1 MSARRPT
8 DGGLPERMN
17 GMEKMITNIRAVIAH
32 PARRRL
38 WLTAGSGGLIAM
50 GLLARYGFG
59 MIDQSAALMVAA
71 AVLAGSD
78 IAVRAWRALRVK
90 HLGIELLV
98 TVAAVAAV
106 TFLFMLGAWLEM
118 RTMGRTRGALK
129 ELLSAAPVTAVV
141 LREGAPVEVAAHEV
155 RPGETVLVK
164 AGQRI
169 PVDGEVTDGAAAVS
183 EAAITGEPIPAEKAA
198 GSRVHAGTIA
208 ENGLLRIRATG
219 VGADTTLAR
228 IIQRVEEAQEE
239 KAPTQRMIERLAQ
252 WYTPAII
259 GLAVLAFLVTWD
271 IRLALTLLV
280 VGCPGALV
288 ISTPVSIVAG
298 IGRAARSG
306 ILIKGG
312 QHLENAGR
320 IDTLALDK
328 TGTLTE
334 GRPRLATVVALGAPH
349 DRAAGAGRWSAAEA
363 EVLRLAAIAE
373 AGSDHPLGRPIVEA
387 GRALGAVPTPEELDE
402 HAGMGIRARHDGRE
416 IVAGSRRLFD
426 KLGIALRDEG
436 ERALQALLDEGRT
449 PVLLALDGRLVGL
462 LGLADMPRAGAAA
475 AIARLREVGIRR
487 VVMLTGDQPRA
498 AEAIAREV
506 GIDEVHAG
514 LMPED
519 KLARIRAMRAGG
531 AHVAMVGDGIN
542 DAPALAAADT
552 SIAMGTAGSDVAIE
566 TADIALLKDDLGK
579 IPEAMAISRATLG
592 NMRQNLVIAL
602 VTVVGLLAGVFSGH
616 VHMAGGML
624 VHQLSVLIVIAN
636 GMRLL
641 RVPAAAGS
649 AAGRRGPRPAA
660 ARTAAALPGGRDE
673 RRRRPSPVV

>member
-1 MSARRPT
+1 M
-8 DGGLPERMN
+8 E
-17 GMEKMITNIRAVIAH
+17 GMISNIRSSLAH
-32 PARRRL
+32 PASRRL
-38 WLTAGSGGLIAM
+38 WLTIGSGALIITGLI
-50 GLLARYGFG
+50 ARYGFG
-59 MIDQSAALMVAA
+59 QIEIWRVLMIAA
-71 AVLAGSD
+71 AIFAGWD
-78 IAVRAWRALRVK
+78 IAIRAWRALRVK
-90 HLGIELLV
+90 AFSIELLV
-98 TVAAVAAV
+98 TVAAVGALIIGEVWESAAV
-106 TFLFMLGAWLEM
+106 TFLFMFGGWLEA
-118 RTMGRTRGALK
+118 RTMGQTRGALK
-129 ELLSAAPVTAVV
+129 ALLDAAPATATM
-141 LREGAPVEVAAHEV
+141 LRDGDPVEVPAHMV
-155 RPGETVLVK
+155 QLGETVLVK

-169 PVDGEVTDGAAAVS
+169 PVDGEVIEGSAAVS
-183 EAAITGEPIPAEKAA
+183 EAAITGEPMPAEKAP
-198 GSRVHAGTIA
+198 GSHVHAGTIA

-228 IIQRVEEAQEE
+228 IIHRVEEAQEE
-239 KAPTQRMIERLAQ
+239 KAPAQRMIERFAQ
-252 WYTPAII
+252 WYTPSII
-259 GLAVLAFLVTWD
+259 GLAIVSFAVTQD

-312 QHLENAGR
+312 QHLESAGR

-334 GRPRLATVVALGAPH
+334 GKPQLASIVALG
-349 DRAAGAGRWSAAEA
+349 GITEA
-363 EVLRLAAIAE
+363 ELLHLAATAE
-373 AGSDHPLGRPIVEA
+373 AGSTHPLGRPIVEA
-387 GRALGAVPTPEELDE
+387 GRAQRPLSTPEALEE
-402 HAGMGIRARHDGRE
+402 HAGMGLTARIDGQT
-416 IVAGSRRLFD
+416 IAAGNRRLMD
-426 KLGIALRDEG
+426 TLGITLGEDGEAALDR
-436 ERALQALLDEGRT
+436 
-449 PVLLALDGRLVGL
+449 LLANGQTPILVARDGRLIGL
-462 LGLADMPRAGAAA
+462 LGMSDMAREGAKE
-475 AIARLREVGIRR
+475 AIARLRDIGIGR
-487 VVMLTGDQPRA
+487 VVMLTGDQLGA
-498 AEAIAREV
+498 AEAIARKV

-519 KLARIRAMRAGG
+519 KLDLIRKMKTDG

-552 SIAMGTAGSDVAIE
+552 SIAMGAAGSDVAIE

-602 VTVVGLLAGVFSGH
+602 VTVAGLLAGVFTGN

-641 RVPAAAGS
+641 RMPKAAAAGANDS
-649 AAGRRGPRPAA
+649 RAVAARQAA
-660 ARTAAALPGGRDE
+660 AA
-673 RRRRPSPVV
+673 SQS

>member
-1 MSARRPT
+1 LIGTPPFSPRRVPARQARFSDMDEDERSEEMSNLVSRIKSAF
-8 DGGLPERMN
+8 
-17 GMEKMITNIRAVIAH
+17 VH
-32 PARRRL
+32 PARRRF
-38 WLTAGSGGLIAM
+38 WLTVGSGGLIAA

-59 MIDQSAALMVAA
+59 MVEAWTALMVAA
-71 AVLAGSD
+71 AFLAGSD
-78 IAVRAWRALRVK
+78 IAIRAWRSLRVK
-90 HLGIELLV
+90 HFSIELLV
-98 TVAAVAAV
+98 TVAAVGALIIGEVWESAAV
-106 TFLFMLGAWLEM
+106 TFLFMFGGWLEA
-118 RTMGRTRGALK
+118 RTMGQTRGALK
-129 ELLSAAPVTAVV
+129 ALLDAAPATATV
-141 LREGAPVEVAAHEV
+141 LRDGDPVEVPAHMV
-155 RPGETVLVK
+155 QLGETVLVR

-169 PVDGEVTDGAAAVS
+169 PVDGEVTEGTAAVS
-183 EAAITGEPIPAEKAA
+183 EAAITGEPMPAEKAP
-198 GSRVHAGTIA
+198 GSHVHAGTIA
-208 ENGLLRIRATG
+208 ENGLLRIRATN

-239 KAPTQRMIERLAQ
+239 KAPSQRMIERFAQ
-252 WYTPAII
+252 WYTPSII
-259 GLAVLAFLVTWD
+259 GLAVAAFAVTQD

-312 QHLENAGR
+312 QHLESAGR

-334 GRPRLATVVALGAPH
+334 GKPQLASIVALG
-349 DRAAGAGRWSAAEA
+349 GIAEA
-363 EVLRLAAIAE
+363 ELLHLAATAE
-373 AGSDHPLGRPIVEA
+373 TGSTHPLGRPIVEA
-387 GRALGAVPTPEELDE
+387 GRKQGPLSTLESLEE
-402 HAGMGIRARHDGRE
+402 HAGMGLSARIDGR
-416 IVAGSRRLFD
+416 IIAAGNRCLMD
-426 KLGIALRDEG
+426 TLGIALGQEG
-436 ERALQALLDEGRT
+436 EA
-449 PVLLALDGRLVGL
+449 ALDRLLSNGQTPILVARDGQL
-462 LGLADMPRAGAAA
+462 IGMLGMSDMAREGAAE
-475 AIARLREVGIRR
+475 AITRLRNIGIGR
-487 VVMLTGDQPRA
+487 VVMLTGDQHGA
-498 AEAIAREV
+498 AETIAREV

-519 KLARIRAMRAGG
+519 KLELIRKMKADG

-552 SIAMGTAGSDVAIE
+552 SIAMGAAGSDVAIE

-602 VTVVGLLAGVFSGH
+602 VTVAGLLAGVFSGN

-641 RVPAAAGS
+641 RMPKT
-649 AAGRRGPRPAA
+649 
-660 ARTAAALPGGRDE
+660 TAPGGRASKVATA
-673 RRRRPSPVV
+673 RPATVAARG

>member
-1 MSARRPT
+1 MPSISAASPQARRMLANNT
-8 DGGLPERMN
+8 NERVDEMSSLLA
-17 GMEKMITNIRAVIAH
+17 MIRGAIAH
-32 PARRRL
+32 PARRRF
-38 WLTAGSGGLIAM
+38 WLTIGSGGLLVV
-50 GLLARYGFG
+50 GLIARYGFG
-59 MIDQSAALMVAA
+59 MIDLWSALMVAA
-71 AVLAGSD
+71 ALLAGSD
-78 IAVRAWRALRVK
+78 IAVRAWRALKVR
-90 HLGIELLV
+90 HLSIELLV
-98 TVAAVAAV
+98 TIAAVGALAIGEVWEAAAV
-106 TFLFMLGAWLEM
+106 TFLFMFGAWLEM
-118 RTMGRTRGALK
+118 RTMGQTRGALK
-129 ELLSAAPVTAVV
+129 ALLDAAPATATVMRDGV
-141 LREGAPVEVAAHEV
+141 AVEIPAHAVAI
-155 RPGETVLVK
+155 GETVLVK

-169 PVDGEVTDGAAAVS
+169 PVDGEVTEGAAAVS
-183 EAAITGEPIPAEKAA
+183 EAAITGEPMPAEKAP

-208 ENGLLRIRATG
+208 ENGLLRIRATN

-239 KAPTQRMIERLAQ
+239 KAPSQRMIERFAQ
-252 WYTPAII
+252 WYTPSII
-259 GLAVLAFLVTWD
+259 GLAVLAFAFTQD

-312 QHLENAGR
+312 QHLESAGR

-334 GRPRLATVVALGAPH
+334 GKPRLATVVALG
-349 DRAAGAGRWSAAEA
+349 GTAEH
-363 EVLRLAAIAE
+363 ELLRLAATAE

-387 GRALGAVPTPEELDE
+387 GRKQGPLPTPETLDE
-402 HAGMGIRARHDGRE
+402 HAGMGISARIEGRE
-416 IVAGSRRLFD
+416 VAAGNRRLMK
-426 KLGIALRDEG
+426 KLAIPLGPEG
-436 ERALQALLDEGRT
+436 ESALEGLLEAGQT
-449 PVLLALDGRLVGL
+449 PILVAADGRLIGL
-462 LGLADMPRAGAAA
+462 LGMSDMAREGARE
-475 AIARLREVGIRR
+475 AIARLRDIGIGR
-487 VVMLTGDQPRA
+487 VVMLTGDQQGA
-498 AEAIAREV
+498 AQAIAREV

-519 KLARIRAMRAGG
+519 KLELIRRMKAEG

-552 SIAMGTAGSDVAIE
+552 SIAMGAAGSDVAIE

-592 NMRQNLVIAL
+592 NMRQNLAIAL
-602 VTVVGLLAGVFSGH
+602 VTVAGLLAGVFSGN

-641 RVPAAAGS
+641 RVPKAAKAANADQGMPAPTVAAAV
-649 AAGRRGPRPAA
+649 
-660 ARTAAALPGGRDE
+660 RT
-673 RRRRPSPVV
+673 

>member
-1 MSARRPT
+1 MTAKIMT
-8 DGGLPERMN
+8 AL
-17 GMEKMITNIRAVIAH
+17 AH

-38 WLTAGSGGLIAM
+38 WLTIGSGGLIAT
-50 GLLARYGFG
+50 GLLALYGFG
-59 MIDQSAALMVAA
+59 QAGLWYSLMVIAAL
-71 AVLAGSD
+71 LAGSD
-78 IAVRAWRALRVK
+78 IAVRAWRALMVR
-90 HLGIELLV
+90 HLSIELLV
-98 TVAAVAAV
+98 TVAAVGALVIGEVWEAAAV
-106 TFLFMLGAWLEM
+106 TFLFMFGAWLEM
-118 RTMGRTRGALK
+118 RTMGQTRGALK
-129 ELLSAAPVTAVV
+129 ALLSAAPATAVV
-141 LREGAPVEVAAHEV
+141 LRDGEAVEIAAQAV
-155 RPGETVLVK
+155 QPGETVLVK

-169 PVDGEVTDGAAAVS
+169 PVDGEVVEGTAAVS
-183 EAAITGEPIPAEKAA
+183 EAAITGEPMPAEKAPGA
-198 GSRVHAGTIA
+198 RVHAGTIA
-208 ENGLLRIRATG
+208 ENGLLRIRATN

-239 KAPTQRMIERLAQ
+239 KAPSQRMIERFAQ
-252 WYTPAII
+252 WYTPSII
-259 GLAVLAFLVTWD
+259 GLAVLTFAFTQD

-312 QHLENAGR
+312 QHLESAGR

-334 GRPRLATVVALGAPH
+334 GKPRLATVIAL
-349 DRAAGAGRWSAAEA
+349 AGTGED
-363 EVLRLAAIAE
+363 ELLRLAATAE

-387 GRALGAVPTPEELDE
+387 GRRHGPLPAPETLDE
-402 HAGMGIRARHDGRE
+402 HAGLGISARIDGRE
-416 IVAGSRRLFD
+416 VAAGNRRLME
-426 KLGIALRDEG
+426 KLGIPLGTEG
-436 ERALQALLDEGRT
+436 EAGLERLLEAGQT
-449 PVLLALDGRLVGL
+449 PILVAADGRLVGL
-462 LGLADMPRAGAAA
+462 LGMSDMARDGARE
-475 AIARLREVGIRR
+475 AIARLREIGIRR
-487 VVMLTGDQPRA
+487 VVMLTGDQRGA

-519 KLARIRAMRAGG
+519 KLELIRAMRADG

-552 SIAMGTAGSDVAIE
+552 SIAMGAAGSDVAIE
-566 TADIALLKDDLGK
+566 TADIALLKDDLRK

-602 VTVVGLLAGVFSGH
+602 VTVAGLLTGVFTGN

-641 RVPAAAGS
+641 RVPSAYRGGAPGAASARGFATAEVAGLAS
-649 AAGRRGPRPAA
+649 
-660 ARTAAALPGGRDE
+660 
-673 RRRRPSPVV
+673 SNK

>member
-1 MSARRPT
+1 
-8 DGGLPERMN
+8 MN
-17 GMEKMITNIRAVIAH
+17 TLVTKFTAALAH

-38 WLTAGSGGLIAM
+38 WLTIGSGLLIAA

-59 MIDQSAALMVAA
+59 MIGLWSALMVAA
-71 AVLAGSD
+71 ALVAGSD
-78 IAVRAWRALRVK
+78 IALRAWRSLKAR
-90 HLGIELLV
+90 HLSIELLV
-98 TVAAVAAV
+98 TIAAAGALVIGEYWESAAV
-106 TFLFMLGAWLEM
+106 TFLFMLGAWLEA
-118 RTMGRTRGALK
+118 RTMGQTRGALK
-129 ELLSAAPVTAVV
+129 ALFDAAPATATV
-141 LREGAPVEVAAHEV
+141 LRDGQPVEIPAYAVTL
-155 RPGETVLVK
+155 GETVLVK

-169 PVDGEVTDGAAAVS
+169 PVDGEVTEGSAAVS
-183 EAAITGEPIPAEKAA
+183 EAAITGEPMPAEKAP
-198 GSRVHAGTIA
+198 GNRVHAGTIA
-208 ENGLLRIRATG
+208 ENGLLRIRATS

-228 IIQRVEEAQEE
+228 IIHRVEEAQEE
-239 KAPTQRMIERLAQ
+239 KAPAQRMIERFAQ

-259 GLAVLAFLVTWD
+259 GLAVVAFAFTRD

-312 QHLENAGR
+312 QHLESAGR

-334 GRPRLATVVALGAPH
+334 GRPRLATVIAL
-349 DRAAGAGRWSAAEA
+349 AGTAEA
-363 EVLRLAAIAE
+363 ELLRLAAGAE

-387 GRALGAVPTPEELDE
+387 GREQGPLPAPETLTE
-402 HAGMGIRARHDGRE
+402 HAGMGLSARIEGRE
-416 IVAGSRRLFD
+416 IAAGNRRLLET
-426 KLGIALRDEG
+426 LGIPLGTEG
-436 ERALQALLDEGRT
+436 EAGLAR
-449 PVLLALDGRLVGL
+449 LLAAGQTPILVAADGRLIGL
-462 LGLADMPRAGAAA
+462 LGMSDMAREGAAE
-475 AIARLREVGIRR
+475 AIARLRGIGIGR
-487 VVMLTGDQPRA
+487 VVMLTGDQHGA

-519 KLARIRAMRAGG
+519 KLALIRRMKADG

-552 SIAMGTAGSDVAIE
+552 SIALGAAGSDVAIE
-566 TADIALLKDDLGK
+566 TADIALLEDDLGK

-602 VTVVGLLAGVFSGH
+602 ATVAGLLAGVFSGDI
-616 VHMAGGML
+616 HMAGGML

-641 RVPAAAGS
+641 RVPKAARP
-649 AAGRRGPRPAA
+649 AAGRRGPPKPAA
-660 ARTAAALPGGRDE
+660 MATARA
-673 RRRRPSPVV
+673 

>member
-1 MSARRPT
+1 MSNLVSR
-8 DGGLPERMN
+8 
-17 GMEKMITNIRAVIAH
+17 IRNAFVH
-32 PARRRL
+32 PARRRF
-38 WLTAGSGGLIAM
+38 WLTVGSGGLIAA

-59 MIDQSAALMVAA
+59 IVEAWTALMVAA
-71 AVLAGSD
+71 AFLAGSD
-78 IAVRAWRALRVK
+78 IAIRAWRSLRVK
-90 HLGIELLV
+90 HFSIELLV
-98 TVAAVAAV
+98 TVAAVGALIIGEVWESAAV
-106 TFLFMLGAWLEM
+106 TFLFMFGGWLEA
-118 RTMGRTRGALK
+118 RTMGQTRGALK
-129 ELLSAAPVTAVV
+129 ALLDAAPATATV
-141 LREGAPVEVAAHEV
+141 LRDGDPVEVPAHMV
-155 RPGETVLVK
+155 QLGETVLVR

-169 PVDGEVTDGAAAVS
+169 PVDGEVTEGTAAVS
-183 EAAITGEPIPAEKAA
+183 EAAITGEPMPAEKAP
-198 GSRVHAGTIA
+198 GSNVHAGTIA
-208 ENGLLRIRATG
+208 ENGLLRIRATN

-239 KAPTQRMIERLAQ
+239 KAPSQRMIERFAQ
-252 WYTPAII
+252 WYTPSII
-259 GLAVLAFLVTWD
+259 GLAVAAFAVTQD

-312 QHLENAGR
+312 QHLESAGR

-334 GRPRLATVVALGAPH
+334 GKPQLASIVALG
-349 DRAAGAGRWSAAEA
+349 GIAEA
-363 EVLRLAAIAE
+363 ELLHLAATAE
-373 AGSDHPLGRPIVEA
+373 TGSTHPLGRPIVEA
-387 GRALGAVPTPEELDE
+387 GRKQGPLSTPEALEE
-402 HAGMGIRARHDGRE
+402 HAGMGLSARIDGRV
-416 IVAGSRRLFD
+416 IAAGNRRLMD
-426 KLGIALRDEG
+426 TLGIALGQEG
-436 ERALQALLDEGRT
+436 EA
-449 PVLLALDGRLVGL
+449 ALDRLLSNGQTPILVARDGQLIGL
-462 LGLADMPRAGAAA
+462 LGMSDMAREGAAE
-475 AIARLREVGIRR
+475 AIARLRDIGIGR
-487 VVMLTGDQPRA
+487 VVMLTGDQHGA

-506 GIDEVHAG
+506 GIDEVHAE

-519 KLARIRAMRAGG
+519 KLELIRKMKADG

-552 SIAMGTAGSDVAIE
+552 SIAMGAAGSDVAIE

-602 VTVVGLLAGVFSGH
+602 VTVAGLLAGVFSGN

-641 RVPAAAGS
+641 RVPKA
-649 AAGRRGPRPAA
+649 
-660 ARTAAALPGGRDE
+660 TAPGGRASKTATA
-673 RRRRPSPVV
+673 RPATVAARG

>member
-1 MSARRPT
+1 MSGVT
-8 DGGLPERMN
+8 M
-17 GMEKMITNIRAVIAH
+17 KIRNAFAH
-32 PARRRL
+32 PARRRF
-38 WLTAGSGGLIAM
+38 WLTVGSGGLIAT

-59 MIDQSAALMVAA
+59 MIELWSALMVAA
-71 AVLAGSD
+71 ALLAGSD

-90 HLGIELLV
+90 HLSIELLV
-98 TVAAVAAV
+98 TVAAVGALVIGEVWESAAV
-106 TFLFMLGAWLEM
+106 TFLFMFGAWLEV
-118 RTMGRTRGALK
+118 RTMGQTRGALK
-129 ELLSAAPVTAVV
+129 ELLDAAPATATV
-141 LREGAPVEVAAHEV
+141 LRNGQPVDIPAHEV
-155 RPGETVLVK
+155 QPGEIVLAK

-169 PVDGEVTDGAAAVS
+169 PVDGEVTEGTAAVS
-183 EAAITGEPIPAEKAA
+183 EAAITGEPMPAEKAP
-198 GSRVHAGTIA
+198 GSHVHAGTIA
-208 ENGLLRIRATG
+208 ENGLLRIRATN

-239 KAPTQRMIERLAQ
+239 KAPSQRMIERFAQ
-252 WYTPAII
+252 WYTPSII
-259 GLAVLAFLVTWD
+259 GLAVLAFAFTQD

-312 QHLENAGR
+312 QHLESAGA

-334 GRPRLATVVALGAPH
+334 GKPRLATVIALDGMGE
-349 DRAAGAGRWSAAEA
+349 DEL
-363 EVLRLAAIAE
+363 LRLAATAE

-387 GRALGAVPTPEELDE
+387 GRKQGPLPTPEMLDE
-402 HAGMGIRARHDGRE
+402 HAGMGISARIEGRD
-416 IVAGSRRLFD
+416 VAAGNRRLME
-426 KLGIALRDEG
+426 KLGIPLGAEG
-436 ERALQALLDEGRT
+436 EAGLERLLKAGQT
-449 PVLLALDGRLVGL
+449 PIMVAADGRLIGL
-462 LGLADMPRAGAAA
+462 LGMSDMAREGAKD
-475 AIARLREVGIRR
+475 AIARLRQIGIKR
-487 VVMLTGDQPRA
+487 VVMLTGDQEGA
-498 AEAIAREV
+498 AQAIAREV

-519 KLARIRAMRAGG
+519 KLELIRKMKADG

-552 SIAMGTAGSDVAIE
+552 SIAMGAAGSDVAIE

-602 VTVVGLLAGVFSGH
+602 VAVAGLLAGVFSGEI
-616 VHMAGGML
+616 HMAGGML
-624 VHQLSVLIVIAN
+624 VHQLSVLVVIAN

-641 RVPAAAGS
+641 RVPK
-649 AAGRRGPRPAA
+649 A
-660 ARTAAALPGGRDE
+660 ARHVAISPE
-673 RRRRPSPVV
+673 KSSSPVTAGATT

>member
-1 MSARRPT
+1 MSN
-8 DGGLPERMN
+8 L
-17 GMEKMITNIRAVIAH
+17 ITKIRSAIAH
-32 PARRRL
+32 PARRRF
-38 WLTAGSGGLIAM
+38 WLTVGSGGLIAA
-50 GLLARYGFG
+50 GLVARYGLG
-59 MIDQSAALMVAA
+59 LVEAWTALMIAA
-71 AVLAGSD
+71 AFLAGSD
-78 IAVRAWRALRVK
+78 IAIRAWRSLRVK
-90 HLGIELLV
+90 HFSIELLV
-98 TVAAVAAV
+98 TVAAVGALFIGEVWESAAV
-106 TFLFMLGAWLEM
+106 TFLFMFGGWLEA

-129 ELLSAAPVTAVV
+129 ALLDAAPATATV
-141 LREGAPVEVAAHEV
+141 LRGGEPLEVPAHMV
-155 RPGETVLVK
+155 RLGETVLVR

-169 PVDGEVTDGAAAVS
+169 PVDGEVTEGTAAVS
-183 EAAITGEPIPAEKAA
+183 EAAITGEPMPAEKAPGA
-198 GSRVHAGTIA
+198 RVHAGTIA

-239 KAPTQRMIERLAQ
+239 KAPSQRMIERFAQ
-252 WYTPAII
+252 WYTPSII
-259 GLAVLAFLVTWD
+259 LLAVGTYALTQD

-312 QHLENAGR
+312 QHLESAGR

-328 TGTLTE
+328 TGTLTQ
-334 GRPRLATVVALGAPH
+334 GKPQLASVVAMGGITEAELLH
-349 DRAAGAGRWSAAEA
+349 LAGA
-363 EVLRLAAIAE
+363 IE
-373 AGSDHPLGRPIVEA
+373 AGSTHPLGRPIVEA
-387 GRALGAVPTPEELDE
+387 AREKGPLSTPEALEE
-402 HAGMGIRARHDGRE
+402 HAGMGLSARIDGRM
-416 IVAGSRRLFD
+416 VAAGNRRLMD
-426 KLGIALRDEG
+426 TLGIPLETEG
-436 ERALQALLDEGRT
+436 EAALANLLANGQT
-449 PVLLALDGRLVGL
+449 PVLVARDGRLIGV
-462 LGLADMPRAGAAA
+462 LGLSDMARDGARQ
-475 AIARLREVGIRR
+475 AIARLRDIGISR
-487 VVMLTGDQPRA
+487 VVMLTGDQRGA

-519 KLARIRAMRAGG
+519 KLDLIRQMKAEG

-552 SIAMGTAGSDVAIE
+552 SIAMGAAGSDVAIE
-566 TADIALLKDDLGK
+566 TADIALLKDELGK

-602 VTVVGLLAGVFSGH
+602 VTVAGLLAGVFSGN

-624 VHQLSVLIVIAN
+624 IHQLSVLIVIAN

-641 RVPAAAGS
+641 RVPKAAATGDEGS
-649 AAGRRGPRPAA
+649 RAVIVREATVAAQ
-660 ARTAAALPGGRDE
+660 
-673 RRRRPSPVV
+673 S

>member
-1 MSARRPT
+1 MERLSAN
-8 DGGLPERMN
+8 M
-17 GMEKMITNIRAVIAH
+17 KAAFAH

-38 WLTAGSGGLIAM
+38 WLTAGSGMLIAAGLI
-50 GLLARYGFG
+50 ARYGFG
-59 MIDQSAALMVAA
+59 MIDLWSGLMVAA
-71 AVLAGSD
+71 ALLAGSD
-78 IAVRAWRALRVK
+78 IAIRAWRALKVR
-90 HLGIELLV
+90 HLSIELLV
-98 TVAAVAAV
+98 TIAAAGALVIGEYWEAAAV

-118 RTMGRTRGALK
+118 RTMGQTRGALK
-129 ELLSAAPVTAVV
+129 ELLDAAPATATV
-141 LREGAPVEVAAHEV
+141 LREGEPVEIPAHTV
-155 RPGETVLVK
+155 QLGETVLVK

-169 PVDGEVTDGAAAVS
+169 PVDGEVTEGTAAVS
-183 EAAITGEPIPAEKAA
+183 EAAITGEPMPAEKAP

-208 ENGLLRIRATG
+208 ENGLLRIRATN

-239 KAPTQRMIERLAQ
+239 KAPSQRMIERFAQ
-252 WYTPAII
+252 WYTPSII
-259 GLAVLAFLVTWD
+259 GLAVAAFAFTQD

-312 QHLENAGR
+312 QHLESAGR
-320 IDTLALDK
+320 IDTIALDK

-334 GRPRLATVVALGAPH
+334 GKPRLASVIALDGT
-349 DRAAGAGRWSAAEA
+349 AED
-363 EVLRLAAIAE
+363 ELLRLAATAE
-373 AGSDHPLGRPIVEA
+373 AGSDHPLGRSIVEA
-387 GRALGAVPTPEELDE
+387 GRKQSPMPTPETLEE
-402 HAGMGIRARHDGRE
+402 HAGMGISARIDGRE
-416 IVAGSRRLFD
+416 VAAGNRRLME
-426 KLGIALRDEG
+426 KLGIPLGAEG
-436 ERALQALLDEGRT
+436 EAGLDRLLSAGQT
-449 PVLLALDGRLVGL
+449 PILVAADGRLIGL
-462 LGLADMPRAGAAA
+462 LGMSDMAREGAAE
-475 AIARLREVGIRR
+475 AIARLRDIGIRR
-487 VVMLTGDQPRA
+487 VVMLTGDQHGA

-519 KLARIRAMRAGG
+519 KLELIRQMKADG

-552 SIAMGTAGSDVAIE
+552 SIAMGAAGSDVAIE

-602 VTVVGLLAGVFSGH
+602 LTVAGLLAGVFSGH

-641 RVPAAAGS
+641 RVPARYRPAASRTGRAAAGS
-649 AAGRRGPRPAA
+649 ATAPA
-660 ARTAAALPGGRDE
+660 R
-673 RRRRPSPVV
+673 S

>member
-1 MSARRPT
+1 MSSLA
-8 DGGLPERMN
+8 
-17 GMEKMITNIRAVIAH
+17 TNIMGAIAH
-32 PARRRL
+32 PAQRRL
-38 WLTAGSGGLIAM
+38 WLTIGSGSLIAIGLI
-50 GLLARYGFG
+50 ARYGFG
-59 MIDQSAALMVAA
+59 MIDLWSVLMVAA
-71 AVLAGSD
+71 ALLAGSD
-78 IAVRAWRALRVK
+78 IAIRAWRALRVR
-90 HLGIELLV
+90 HLSIELLV
-98 TVAAVAAV
+98 TIAALGALVIGEYWESAAV
-106 TFLFMLGAWLEM
+106 TFLFMLGAWLEA
-118 RTMGRTRGALK
+118 RTMGQTRGALK
-129 ELLSAAPVTAVV
+129 QLLDAAPATATV
-141 LREGAPVEVAAHEV
+141 LRDGQPIEIPAHTVALDEI
-155 RPGETVLVK
+155 VLVK

-169 PVDGEVTDGAAAVS
+169 PVDGEVTEGTAAVS
-183 EAAITGEPIPAEKAA
+183 EAAITGEPMPAEKAP

-208 ENGLLRIRATG
+208 ENGLLRVRATNI
-219 VGADTTLAR
+219 GADTTLAR

-239 KAPTQRMIERLAQ
+239 KAPSQRMIERFAQ

-259 GLAVLAFLVTWD
+259 GLAVVAYAFTGD

-312 QHLENAGR
+312 QHLESAGR

-334 GRPRLATVVALGAPH
+334 GKPRLATVIALNGM
-349 DRAAGAGRWSAAEA
+349 AED
-363 EVLRLAAIAE
+363 ELLRLAATAE

-387 GRALGAVPTPEELDE
+387 GRKQGPLPTPEALDE
-402 HAGMGIRARHDGRE
+402 HAGMGISARIEGRD
-416 IVAGSRRLFD
+416 VAAGNRRLMD
-426 KLGIALRDEG
+426 KLGIELGSDG
-436 ERALQALLDEGRT
+436 EAGLDRLLKAGQT
-449 PVLLALDGRLVGL
+449 PILVAADGRLVGL
-462 LGLADMPRAGAAA
+462 LGMSDMAREGATE
-475 AIARLREVGIRR
+475 AIARLRQIGIRR
-487 VVMLTGDQPRA
+487 VVMLTGDQLGA

-506 GIDEVHAG
+506 GITEVHAG

-519 KLARIRAMRAGG
+519 KLELIRRMKADG

-552 SIAMGTAGSDVAIE
+552 SIAMGAAGSDVAIE

-602 VTVVGLLAGVFSGH
+602 VTVAGLLAGVFSGDI
-616 VHMAGGML
+616 HMAGGML

-641 RVPAAAGS
+641 RVPAAARSAAAAQPGSKPAGVGS
-649 AAGRRGPRPAA
+649 AATTRA
-660 ARTAAALPGGRDE
+660 
-673 RRRRPSPVV
+673 

>member
-1 MSARRPT
+1 MSNLVSRVRNAF
-8 DGGLPERMN
+8 
-17 GMEKMITNIRAVIAH
+17 VH
-32 PARRRL
+32 PAQRRF
-38 WLTAGSGGLIAM
+38 WLTIGSGGLIAA

-59 MIDQSAALMVAA
+59 MVEAWTALMVAA
-71 AVLAGSD
+71 AFLAGSD
-78 IAVRAWRALRVK
+78 IAIRAWRSLRVK
-90 HLGIELLV
+90 HFSIELLV
-98 TVAAVAAV
+98 TVAAVGALVIGEVWESAAV
-106 TFLFMLGAWLEM
+106 TFLFMFGGWLEA
-118 RTMGRTRGALK
+118 RTMGQTRGALK
-129 ELLSAAPVTAVV
+129 ALLDAAPATATV
-141 LREGAPVEVAAHEV
+141 LRDGDAVEIPAHMV
-155 RPGETVLVK
+155 GIGETVLVR

-169 PVDGEVTDGAAAVS
+169 PVDGEVTEGAAAVS
-183 EAAITGEPIPAEKAA
+183 EAAITGEPMPAEKAP
-198 GSRVHAGTIA
+198 GSHVHAGTIA
-208 ENGLLRIRATG
+208 ENGLLRIRATN

-239 KAPTQRMIERLAQ
+239 KAPSQRMIERFAQ
-252 WYTPAII
+252 WYTPSII
-259 GLAVLAFLVTWD
+259 GLAVAAFAVTQD

-312 QHLENAGR
+312 QHLESAGR

-334 GRPRLATVVALGAPH
+334 GKPQLASIVALGGVTETELLHLTAT
-349 DRAAGAGRWSAAEA
+349 
-363 EVLRLAAIAE
+363 AE
-373 AGSDHPLGRPIVEA
+373 AGSTHPLGRPIVEA
-387 GRALGAVPTPEELDE
+387 GRKQGPLSTPEALEE
-402 HAGMGIRARHDGRE
+402 HAGMGLSARIDGRT
-416 IVAGSRRLFD
+416 IAAGNRRLMD
-426 KLGIALRDEG
+426 TLGIALGQEG
-436 ERALQALLDEGRT
+436 EA
-449 PVLLALDGRLVGL
+449 ALDRLLSNGQTPILVARDGQLIGL
-462 LGLADMPRAGAAA
+462 LGMSDMAREGAAE
-475 AIARLREVGIRR
+475 AIARLRDIGIGR
-487 VVMLTGDQPRA
+487 VVMLTGDQHGA

-519 KLARIRAMRAGG
+519 KLELIRKMKADG

-552 SIAMGTAGSDVAIE
+552 SIAMGAAGSDVAIE

-602 VTVVGLLAGVFSGH
+602 VTVAGLLAGVFSGN

-641 RVPAAAGS
+641 RVPKATAPGGKAAI
-649 AAGRRGPRPAA
+649 AAPTRPATVA
-660 ARTAAALPGGRDE
+660 ARG
-673 RRRRPSPVV
+673 

>member
-1 MSARRPT
+1 MSSLLA
-8 DGGLPERMN
+8 
-17 GMEKMITNIRAVIAH
+17 MIRGAIAH
-32 PARRRL
+32 PARRRF
-38 WLTAGSGGLIAM
+38 WLTIGSGGLLVV
-50 GLLARYGFG
+50 GLIARYGFG
-59 MIDQSAALMVAA
+59 MIDLWSALMVAA
-71 AVLAGSD
+71 ALIAGSD
-78 IAVRAWRALRVK
+78 IAIRAWRALKVR
-90 HLGIELLV
+90 HLSIELLV
-98 TVAAVAAV
+98 TIAAVGALSIGEVWEAAAV
-106 TFLFMLGAWLEM
+106 TFLFMFGAWLEM
-118 RTMGRTRGALK
+118 RTMGQTRGALK
-129 ELLSAAPVTAVV
+129 ALLDAAPATATVMRDGV
-141 LREGAPVEVAAHEV
+141 AVEIPAHAVAI
-155 RPGETVLVK
+155 GETVLVK

-169 PVDGEVTDGAAAVS
+169 PVDGEVTEGAAAVS
-183 EAAITGEPIPAEKAA
+183 EAAITGEPMPAEKAP

-208 ENGLLRIRATG
+208 ENGLLRIRATN

-239 KAPTQRMIERLAQ
+239 KAPSQRMIERFAQ
-252 WYTPAII
+252 WYTPSII
-259 GLAVLAFLVTWD
+259 GLAVLAFAFTQD

-312 QHLENAGR
+312 QHLESAGR

-334 GRPRLATVVALGAPH
+334 GKPRLATVVALG
-349 DRAAGAGRWSAAEA
+349 GTAEH
-363 EVLRLAAIAE
+363 ELLRLAATAE

-387 GRALGAVPTPEELDE
+387 GRKQGPLPTPETLDE
-402 HAGMGIRARHDGRE
+402 HAGMGISARIEGRE
-416 IVAGSRRLFD
+416 VAAGNRRLMK
-426 KLGIALRDEG
+426 KLAIPLGPEG
-436 ERALQALLDEGRT
+436 ESALEGLLEAGQT
-449 PVLLALDGRLVGL
+449 PILVAADGRLIGL
-462 LGLADMPRAGAAA
+462 LGMSDMAREGARE
-475 AIARLREVGIRR
+475 AIARLRDIGIGR
-487 VVMLTGDQPRA
+487 VVMLTGDQHGA
-498 AEAIAREV
+498 AQAIASEV

-519 KLARIRAMRAGG
+519 KLELIRRMKAEG

-552 SIAMGTAGSDVAIE
+552 SIAMGAAGSDVAIE
-566 TADIALLKDDLGK
+566 TADIALLKDELGK

-592 NMRQNLVIAL
+592 NMRQNLAIAL
-602 VTVVGLLAGVFSGH
+602 VTVAGLLAGVFSGN

-641 RVPAAAGS
+641 RVPKAAKAANADQGMPAPTVAAAV
-649 AAGRRGPRPAA
+649 
-660 ARTAAALPGGRDE
+660 RT
-673 RRRRPSPVV
+673 

>member
-1 MSARRPT
+1 MSS
-8 DGGLPERMN
+8 LV
-17 GMEKMITNIRAVIAH
+17 TNIRGAIAH
-32 PARRRL
+32 PARRRF
-38 WLTAGSGGLIAM
+38 WLTIGSGSLIAT

-59 MIDQSAALMVAA
+59 AVDLWAVLMVAA
-71 AVLAGSD
+71 ALLAGSD
-78 IAVRAWRALRVK
+78 IAVRGWRALKIR
-90 HLGIELLV
+90 HFSIELLV
-98 TVAAVAAV
+98 TIAAVGALVIGEYWESAAV
-106 TFLFMLGAWLEM
+106 TFLFMFGAWLEV
-118 RTMGRTRGALK
+118 RTMGQTRGALK
-129 ELLSAAPVTAVV
+129 ALLDAAPATATV
-141 LREGAPVEVAAHEV
+141 LRDGEPIEVPAHMV
-155 RPGETVLVK
+155 QPGESVLVK

-169 PVDGEVTDGAAAVS
+169 PVDGEVTEGSAAVS
-183 EAAITGEPIPAEKAA
+183 EAAITGEPMPAEKAP
-198 GSRVHAGTIA
+198 GSHVHAGTIA
-208 ENGLLRIRATG
+208 ENGLLRIRATN

-239 KAPTQRMIERLAQ
+239 KAPSQRMIERFAQ
-252 WYTPAII
+252 WYTPSII
-259 GLAVLAFLVTWD
+259 ALAVVAFAVTQD
-271 IRLALTLLV
+271 VRLALTLLV

-312 QHLENAGR
+312 QHLESAGR

-334 GRPRLATVVALGAPH
+334 GKPRLASVVALGGM
-349 DRAAGAGRWSAAEA
+349 DET
-363 EVLRLAAIAE
+363 ELLRLTATAE

-387 GRALGAVPTPEELDE
+387 GRKQEPLATPEALEE
-402 HAGMGIRARHDGRE
+402 FSGMGISARIDGRT
-416 IVAGSRRLFD
+416 IAAGNRRLMD
-426 KLGIALRDEG
+426 KLGIMLGEAGEAAL
-436 ERALQALLDEGRT
+436 ERLLAAGQT
-449 PVLLALDGRLVGL
+449 PVLVAEDGRLIGV
-462 LGLADMPRAGAAA
+462 LGLSDMAREGARE
-475 AIARLREVGIRR
+475 AIARLRDIGISR
-487 VVMLTGDQPRA
+487 VVMLTGDQHGA

-506 GIDEVHAG
+506 GIEEVHAG

-519 KLARIRAMRAGG
+519 KLALIREMKAEG

-552 SIAMGTAGSDVAIE
+552 SIAMGAAGSDVAIE

-602 VTVVGLLAGVFSGH
+602 LTVAGLLAGVFTGYI
-616 VHMAGGML
+616 HMAGGML

-641 RVPAAAGS
+641 RVPAAARPIARDPEGAGQAATGS
-649 AAGRRGPRPAA
+649 MAEA
-660 ARTAAALPGGRDE
+660 ARM
-673 RRRRPSPVV
+673 

>member
-1 MSARRPT
+1 MSNLVSR
-8 DGGLPERMN
+8 
-17 GMEKMITNIRAVIAH
+17 IRSAFVH

-38 WLTAGSGGLIAM
+38 WLTVGSGGLIAA

-59 MIDQSAALMVAA
+59 MVEAWTALMVAA
-71 AVLAGSD
+71 AFVAGSD
-78 IAVRAWRALRVK
+78 IAIRAWRSLRVK
-90 HLGIELLV
+90 HFSIELLV
-98 TVAAVAAV
+98 TVAAVGALFIGEVWESAAV
-106 TFLFMLGAWLEM
+106 TFLFIFGGWLEA
-118 RTMGRTRGALK
+118 RTMGQTRGALK
-129 ELLSAAPVTAVV
+129 ALLDAAPATATV
-141 LREGAPVEVAAHEV
+141 LRDGDPVEVPAHMV
-155 RPGETVLVK
+155 QLGETVLVR

-169 PVDGEVTDGAAAVS
+169 PVDGEVTEGTAAVS
-183 EAAITGEPIPAEKAA
+183 EAAITGEPMPAEKAP
-198 GSRVHAGTIA
+198 GSHVHAGTIA
-208 ENGLLRIRATG
+208 ENGLLRIRATN

-239 KAPTQRMIERLAQ
+239 KAPSQRMIERFAQ
-252 WYTPAII
+252 WYTPSII
-259 GLAVLAFLVTWD
+259 GLAVAAFAVTQD

-312 QHLENAGR
+312 QHLESAGR

-334 GRPRLATVVALGAPH
+334 GKPQLASIVALG
-349 DRAAGAGRWSAAEA
+349 GIAEA
-363 EVLRLAAIAE
+363 ELLHLAATAE
-373 AGSDHPLGRPIVEA
+373 TGSTHPLGRPIVEA
-387 GRALGAVPTPEELDE
+387 GRKQGPLSTLESLEE
-402 HAGMGIRARHDGRE
+402 HAGMGLSARIDGR
-416 IVAGSRRLFD
+416 IIAAGNRRLMD
-426 KLGIALRDEG
+426 TLGIALGQEG
-436 ERALQALLDEGRT
+436 EA
-449 PVLLALDGRLVGL
+449 ALDRLLSNGQTPILVARDGQL
-462 LGLADMPRAGAAA
+462 IGMLGMSDMAREGAAE
-475 AIARLREVGIRR
+475 AIARLRDIGIGR
-487 VVMLTGDQPRA
+487 VVMLTGDQHGA

-519 KLARIRAMRAGG
+519 KLELIRKMKADG

-552 SIAMGTAGSDVAIE
+552 SIAMGAAGSDVAIE

-602 VTVVGLLAGVFSGH
+602 VTVAGLLAGVFSGN

-641 RVPAAAGS
+641 RVPKA
-649 AAGRRGPRPAA
+649 
-660 ARTAAALPGGRDE
+660 TAPGGRTSKTATA
-673 RRRRPSPVV
+673 RPATVAARG

>member
-1 MSARRPT
+1 
-8 DGGLPERMN
+8 MN
-17 GMEKMITNIRAVIAH
+17 KTITNIMAAVRH

-38 WLTAGSGGLIAM
+38 WLTIGSGSLIAA

-59 MIDQSAALMVAA
+59 MVDLWAALMAVAA
-71 AVLAGSD
+71 LLAGSD
-78 IAVRAWRALRVK
+78 IAARAWNALRVK
-90 HLGIELLV
+90 HLSIELLV
-98 TVAAVAAV
+98 TVAAAGALFIGEYWEAAAV

-118 RTMGRTRGALK
+118 RTMGQTRGALK
-129 ELLSAAPVTAVV
+129 ELLSAAPATAVV
-141 LREGAPVEVAAHEV
+141 LREGEAVEVAAHEV
-155 RPGETVLVK
+155 QPGETVLVK

-169 PVDGEVTDGAAAVS
+169 PVDGEVVDGTAAVS

-198 GSRVHAGTIA
+198 GSQVHAGTIA
-208 ENGLLRIRATG
+208 ENGLLRIRAIS

-239 KAPTQRMIERLAQ
+239 KAPTQRVIERFAQ
-252 WYTPAII
+252 WYTPSII
-259 GLAVLAFLVTWD
+259 GLAVLALAFTQD

-312 QHLENAGR
+312 QHLESAGR

-334 GRPRLATVVALGAPH
+334 GKPRLATVIALDGT
-349 DRAAGAGRWSAAEA
+349 AED
-363 EVLRLAAIAE
+363 ELLRLAATAE
-373 AGSDHPLGRPIVEA
+373 AGSGHPLGRPIVEA
-387 GRALGAVPTPEELDE
+387 GRKQGLLPTPDSLDE
-402 HAGMGIRARHDGRE
+402 HAGMGISARVEGRL
-416 IVAGSRRLFD
+416 VAAGNRRLME
-426 KLGIALRDEG
+426 KLGIPLGADG
-436 ERALQALLDEGRT
+436 EAGLNRLLSAGQT
-449 PVLLALDGRLVGL
+449 PLLVSADGRLIGL
-462 LGLADMPRAGAAA
+462 LGLSDMAREGARD
-475 AIARLREVGIRR
+475 AIARLRDTGIRR
-487 VVMLTGDQPRA
+487 VVMLTGDQHGA
-498 AEAIAREV
+498 AKAIAREV
-506 GIDEVHAG
+506 GINEIHAG
-514 LMPED
+514 LMPEN
-519 KLARIRAMRAGG
+519 KLELIRKMKADG

-552 SIAMGTAGSDVAIE
+552 SIAMGAAGSDVAIE

-579 IPEAMAISRATLG
+579 IPEAMAISRATLR

-602 VTVVGLLAGVFSGH
+602 LTVAGLLTGVFSGH

-641 RVPAAAGS
+641 RVPRSSVDS
-649 AAGRRGPRPAA
+649 AAGEAVPAETEVAKPTLPKVPAA
-660 ARTAAALPGGRDE
+660 AWR
-673 RRRRPSPVV
+673 

>member
-1 MSARRPT
+1 MSGVT
-8 DGGLPERMN
+8 M
-17 GMEKMITNIRAVIAH
+17 KIRSAVAH
-32 PARRRL
+32 PARRRF
-38 WLTAGSGGLIAM
+38 WLTVGSGGLIAI

-59 MIDQSAALMVAA
+59 MIELWSALMVAA
-71 AVLAGSD
+71 ALLAGSD

-90 HLGIELLV
+90 HLSIELLV
-98 TVAAVAAV
+98 TVAAVGALVIGEFWESAAV
-106 TFLFMLGAWLEM
+106 TFLFMFGAWLEV
-118 RTMGRTRGALK
+118 RTMGQTRGALK
-129 ELLSAAPVTAVV
+129 ELLDAAPATATV
-141 LREGAPVEVAAHEV
+141 LRNGEPVEIPAHEV
-155 RPGETVLVK
+155 QPGEIVLVK

-169 PVDGEVTDGAAAVS
+169 PVDGEVSEGTAAVS
-183 EAAITGEPIPAEKAA
+183 EAAITGEPMPAEKAP
-198 GSRVHAGTIA
+198 GSLVHAGTIA
-208 ENGLLRIRATG
+208 ENGLLRIRATN

-228 IIQRVEEAQEE
+228 IIQRVEEAQDE
-239 KAPTQRMIERLAQ
+239 KAPSQRMIERFAQ

-259 GLAVLAFLVTWD
+259 GLAVLAFAFTQD

-312 QHLENAGR
+312 QHLESAGR

-334 GRPRLATVVALGAPH
+334 GKPRLATVIALEGIGE
-349 DRAAGAGRWSAAEA
+349 DEL
-363 EVLRLAAIAE
+363 VRLAATAE

-387 GRALGAVPTPEELDE
+387 GRKQGLLPTPETLDE
-402 HAGMGIRARHDGRE
+402 HAGMGISARIEGHD
-416 IVAGSRRLFD
+416 VAAGNRRLME
-426 KLGIALRDEG
+426 KLGIPLGAEG
-436 ERALQALLDEGRT
+436 EAGLERLLKAGQT
-449 PVLLALDGRLVGL
+449 PIMVATDGRLIGL
-462 LGLADMPRAGAAA
+462 LGMSDMAREGAKD
-475 AIARLREVGIRR
+475 AIARLREIGIRR
-487 VVMLTGDQPRA
+487 VVMLTGDQEGA
-498 AEAIAREV
+498 AQAIAREV

-519 KLARIRAMRAGG
+519 KLDLIRKMKEEG

-552 SIAMGTAGSDVAIE
+552 SIAMGAAGSDVAIE
-566 TADIALLKDDLGK
+566 TADIALLNDDLGK

-602 VTVVGLLAGVFSGH
+602 VTVAGLLAGVFSGDI
-616 VHMAGGML
+616 HMAGGML

-641 RVPAAAGS
+641 RVPKAARRAAISRETQASS
-649 AAGRRGPRPAA
+649 ATVAA
-660 ARTAAALPGGRDE
+660 ART
-673 RRRRPSPVV
+673 